1 MSFKKDLNLQRSDII
16 IIGDYKYLIYS
27 LKKENV
33 ELLPISDILNGEDIS
48 VIPKIL
54 ACYASLEEHS
64 KVDRFELFCLMDQ
77 NNPLIKIALENF
89 LKDEETR
96 SWKN

>member
-1 MSFKKDLNLQRSDII
+1 MSFKKDLKLQRSDII
-16 IIGDYKYLIYS
+16 IIENYKYLIYS
-27 LKKENV
+27 LNKDNV
-33 ELLPISDILNGEDIS
+33 ELLPIDAILNGEDIPVVPRIIMDYS
-48 VIPKIL
+48 H
-54 ACYASLEEHS
+54 LEQHS

-96 SWKN
+96 SRKN